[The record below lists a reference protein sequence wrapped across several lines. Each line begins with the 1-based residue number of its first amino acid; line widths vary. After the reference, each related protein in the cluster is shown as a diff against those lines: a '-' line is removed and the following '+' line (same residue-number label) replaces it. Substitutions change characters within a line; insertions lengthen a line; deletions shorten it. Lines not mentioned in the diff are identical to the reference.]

1 LRALAARGL
10 VMSKAIDSRRQT
22 LTDWH
27 GERCAL
33 KAPAG
38 HAGVKAGYWGVY
50 RMSRMAAV
58 LATLMTVGASS
69 VALAEQAYLGDW
81 ARADGKTKIHV
92 AGCGASVCARNTW
105 VKHGSGE
112 KVGDRL
118 ILKVKPAGA
127 GHWSGSAFDPQRKQN
142 YAINVRVTD
151 RHMTTR
157 GCVMDGFVCQSMGW
171 NRMH

>member
-1 LRALAARGL
+1 MLRTAAALVA
-10 VMSKAIDSRRQT
+10 
-22 LTDWH
+22 
-27 GERCAL
+27 
-33 KAPAG
+33 
-38 HAGVKAGYWGVY
+38 
-50 RMSRMAAV
+50 
-58 LATLMTVGASS
+58 LMTIGASS
-69 VALAEQAYLGDW
+69 VAFADQTYLGDW

-127 GHWSGSAFDPQRKQN
+127 GHWSGNAIDPQRKQN

-157 GCVMDGFVCQSMGW
+157 GCVMGGFVCESMGW